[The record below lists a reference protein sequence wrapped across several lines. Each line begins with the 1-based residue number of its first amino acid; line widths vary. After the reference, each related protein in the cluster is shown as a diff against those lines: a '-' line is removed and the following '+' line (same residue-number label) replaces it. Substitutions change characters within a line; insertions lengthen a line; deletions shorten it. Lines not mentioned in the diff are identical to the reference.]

1 MVRKRLTWTNFSIT
15 NTMYNKDTHNELPSC
30 IDILESI
37 VEYLPTEEDIEK
49 IRSLEADGNYE
60 ELHEMAKKL
69 HSNISIAEC
78 ELSNIIYFT
87 TKDED

>member
-1 MVRKRLTWTNFSIT
+1 
-15 NTMYNKDTHNELPSC
+15 MYNKDTHNELPSC

-37 VEYLPTEEDIEK
+37 VDYLPTEEDIEK
-49 IRSLEADGNYE
+49 MKSLEEDGKYE
-60 ELHEMAKKL
+60 KLHEMAKKL
-69 HSNISIAEC
+69 NSYISIAEC

>member
-1 MVRKRLTWTNFSIT
+1 MNSS
-15 NTMYNKDTHNELPSC
+15 NTDNMYSKDTHNELPSC

-37 VEYLPTEEDIEK
+37 IDYLPTEEDIEEMK
-49 IRSLEADGNYE
+49 SLEEDGKYE

-69 HSNISIAEC
+69 NSYISIAEC

>member
-1 MVRKRLTWTNFSIT
+1 MNFS
-15 NTMYNKDTHNELPSC
+15 NTDNMNNKDTHNELTSCGDILPSC

-37 VEYLPTEEDIEK
+37 VDYLPTEEDVEK
-49 IRSLEADGNYE
+49 MKSLEEDGNYE

-87 TKDED
+87 SKDED

>member
-1 MVRKRLTWTNFSIT
+1 MS
-15 NTMYNKDTHNELPSC
+15 KDTHNELPSC
-30 IDILESI
+30 IDFVESI
-37 VEYLPTEEDIEK
+37 IDYLPTEEDIEK
-49 IRSLEADGNYE
+49 MKSLEEDGKYE

-69 HSNISIAEC
+69 NSYISNAEC

>member
-1 MVRKRLTWTNFSIT
+1 MN
-15 NTMYNKDTHNELPSC
+15 NKDTHNELTSCSDILPSC

-37 VEYLPTEEDIEK
+37 VDYLPTEEDVEK
-49 IRSLEADGNYE
+49 MKSLEEDCRYE

-69 HSNISIAEC
+69 HSYISTAEC

>member
-1 MVRKRLTWTNFSIT
+1 MVRKRLFLTNFSNT
-15 NTMYNKDTHNELPSC
+15 NKMSKDTHNELPSC

-37 VEYLPTEEDIEK
+37 VDYLPTEEDVEK
-49 IRSLEADGNYE
+49 MKSLEEDGRYE

-69 HSNISIAEC
+69 HSSISIAEC